1 MDSTDIVYFDNV
13 RINYQVPVPKSY
25 VVQLAQ
31 PIPSGYSLTNPLP
44 SPNGVHTASF
54 TVSGEGDCQN
64 NFGLAVADL
73 AIVKTVNTTTPKVG
87 ESVIFTIEAQNNG
100 PLDATGVEVSDVL
113 PAGYTL
119 TDVSM
124 SSGTWVYP
132 NWNIGNMA
140 NGASETL
147 QLTATVNTSG
157 PYSNTAIITGS
168 QPDPFPDDNDSTAIT
183 YPIPVADLKVEKLVN
198 DIKPNIGDTVNFTI
212 QAINL
217 GPSTA
222 TGITVSDILPTGYTF
237 INASPSKGIWSSP
250 NWTMDSLILGDT
262 QSVVISARVLS
273 SGDYNNVASITGN
286 EEDPDTLNNI
296 TNRTLTP
303 QLADLSIEISASDT
317 NVFVR
322 DIVTIYVTLKNDG
335 PDTATSVSLQNIV
348 PNGFTNIVNINSGGI
363 LVNDTIRWTGITL
376 APGDSLIFSYETKMA
391 STGPGIEYTT
401 ISEVTDADQFDPDS
415 SPNNWLSSEDD
426 YDLLS
431 LIVSEEPPMA
441 INDESPDNTVGADVT
456 LNIIAN
462 DSLSDGTNIVDLTD
476 ITVDLDPSTPG
487 IQDSLIVPGEGRYD
501 YDTLTGE
508 VTFNPEAGFTTDP
521 TPIMYT
527 LIENATG
534 LDSTATITIT
544 YTEEPPV
551 AVNDESN
558 DNIVGID
565 VTLNII
571 ANDSLSDGTN
581 IVDLT
586 DITVD
591 LDPSTP
597 GIQDSLIVPG
607 EGRYDYDTLTGEVT
621 FNPEAGFTT
630 DPTPIM
636 YTLIENATGL
646 DGTATITI
654 TYSEEP
660 PVAVNDESSDNI
672 VGIDVTLNIIA
683 NDSLSDGT
691 NIVDLTDITI
701 DLDPSTPGIQDSLI
715 VPGEGRYEYDTL
727 TGEVTFNPEAG
738 FTTDP
743 TPIMYTLIE
752 NATGLDS
759 TATITITYT
768 EEPPVAVNDESNDNI
783 VGIDVTLNIIANDSL
798 SDGTPVLTLSVAELT
813 VDLDPSTPGIQD
825 SLIVPGEGRYD
836 YDTLTGEVTF
846 NPEAGFTTDPTPID
860 YTLIENS
867 TGLDSTATIT
877 ITYTEE
883 PPVAVNDSSLDNR
896 FGTKVYLNIIANDS
910 LSDASTI
917 ISLSDVQ
924 VDIDLSTPGLQ
935 DTLVV
940 AGQGEWVY
948 NSLTGIISFDP
959 FGGFIGDP
967 DVISYLLIEVQTGL
981 SDTANIMITYL
992 PEECTV
998 ICVPVQ
1004 VTKVS
1009 N

>member
-571 ANDSLSDGTN
+571 ANDSLSDGT
-581 IVDLT
+581 
-586 DITVD
+586 
-591 LDPSTP
+591 
-597 GIQDSLIVPG
+597 
-607 EGRYDYDTLTGEVT
+607 
-621 FNPEAGFTT
+621 
-630 DPTPIM
+630 
-636 YTLIENATGL
+636 
-646 DGTATITI
+646 
-654 TYSEEP
+654 
-660 PVAVNDESSDNI
+660 
-672 VGIDVTLNIIA
+672 
-683 NDSLSDGT
+683 
-691 NIVDLTDITI
+691 
-701 DLDPSTPGIQDSLI
+701 
-715 VPGEGRYEYDTL
+715 
-727 TGEVTFNPEAG
+727 
-738 FTTDP
+738 
-743 TPIMYTLIE
+743 
-752 NATGLDS
+752 
-759 TATITITYT
+759 
-768 EEPPVAVNDESNDNI
+768 
-783 VGIDVTLNIIANDSL
+783 
-798 SDGTPVLTLSVAELT
+798 PVLTLSVAELT